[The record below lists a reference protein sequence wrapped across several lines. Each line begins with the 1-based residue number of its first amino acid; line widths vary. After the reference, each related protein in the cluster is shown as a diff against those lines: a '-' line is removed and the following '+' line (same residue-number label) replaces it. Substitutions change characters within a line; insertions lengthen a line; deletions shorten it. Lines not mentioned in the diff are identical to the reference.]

1 VGRVKLLKV
10 ERDENKEKK
19 KCSFLEFSEVK
30 KILIL
35 TTWDK
40 IFVLQN
46 DKKMREQI
54 KYECI
59 MMFIEFHNSGKE

>member
-46 DKKMREQI
+46 DKK
-54 KYECI
+54 
-59 MMFIEFHNSGKE
+59 NT